1 MLDKQVFNYRYAYI
15 FFEKQ
20 LRKQYP
26 KSDDVNLYPEKDE
39 LWNKVTKLQNAT
51 QLMAFVKTIKEDLN
65 ETKILQGDMDWLTP
79 EEARL
84 VLIKNIAKKL
94 DGYKTKL
101 PNISTPEGTSK
112 LKEEFDKQLTRYVD
126 GLFELNN
133 EVEDVTGGDF
143 PKSSIIKSADFTMIK
158 KWLDKE
164 WSNRK
169 FKPLFRGSKDG
180 HNASAFH
187 KACDNKGPTVTVI
200 RSKAGKIFGGFVD
213 LPWKSSGNYLNT
225 KKSWIFSCTEKK
237 KYEMN
242 DPNTYAQYGGY
253 DYSSYGPTFGGG
265 HDIYLANDWTS
276 NSNYCNRHSYNFPD
290 NTTLTGGYNFQ
301 VEDVE
306 VYSLD
311 K

>member
-1 MLDKQVFNYRYAYI
+1 
-15 FFEKQ
+15 
-20 LRKQYP
+20 
-26 KSDDVNLYPEKDE
+26 
-39 LWNKVTKLQNAT
+39 
-51 QLMAFVKTIKEDLN
+51 
-65 ETKILQGDMDWLTP
+65 
-79 EEARL
+79 
-84 VLIKNIAKKL
+84 
-94 DGYKTKL
+94 
-101 PNISTPEGTSK
+101 
-112 LKEEFDKQLTRYVD
+112 
-126 GLFELNN
+126 
-133 EVEDVTGGDF
+133 
-143 PKSSIIKSADFTMIK
+143 MIK

-169 FKPLFRGSKDG
+169 FKPIFRGSKDG

-200 RSKAGKIFGGFVD
+200 RSKAGKIFGGFID
-213 LPWKSSGNYLNT
+213 LPWKSSGNYLSTN
-225 KKSWIFSCTEKK
+225 KSWIYSVTEKK

-242 DPNTYAQYGGY
+242 DPNTYTQYGGY
-253 DYSSYGPTFGGG
+253 DNSSYGPTFGGG

-276 NSNYCNRHSYNFPD
+276 NSNYCNRHSYNFTD